1 MKKAIILLVLL
12 VFFASLAESAPF
24 KRMST
29 MVDIPEAY
37 GLRHFEGKAGLGLS
51 LYPLREE
58 GNSYEMDSN
67 FCIGLL
73 NWGMIGVSSYDENN
87 IVGHLQFGLPL
98 KSEMNGFPALPVVSV
113 GIQNISSKEN
123 LVGEGPSKDHDN
135 NSIYLVASKD
145 LSYLWHNVPLEIH
158 LGIGNGRFRGEDEDM
173 KKLNGIFMGIRYSPS
188 ERVNLMVEEDGNDVN
203 AAVNFNLSE
212 RISLGLAWVQIE
224 EMFRDHEG
232 MIKEDSFEWFKGGFS
247 VKYRFGPF
255 GINAEEEAVLRKIRE
270 QQEQTEAIKKRL
282 EEIKKRRQK
291 TEEELE
297 RLKEKTKSEENTEK
311 EGNGE

>member
-1 MKKAIILLVLL
+1 MKKAIIIFVLL
-12 VFFASLAESAPF
+12 LFASIGESAPF
-24 KRMST
+24 KRMSN

-51 LYPLREE
+51 LYPLREQA
-58 GNSYEMDSN
+58 NSYEMDSN

-73 NWGMIGVSSYDENN
+73 NWGMIGVSSYDENH
-87 IVGHLQFGLPL
+87 IVGHLQLGLPL
-98 KSEMNGFPALPVVSV
+98 KSEMNGYPTLPVVSV
-113 GIQNISSKEN
+113 GIQNISSKEQI
-123 LVGEGPSKDHDN
+123 VGEGPSKDHDN

-145 LSYLWHNVPLEIH
+145 LSYLWDNVPVEIH
-158 LGIGNGRFRGEDEDM
+158 LGIGNGRFRGDDEELE
-173 KKLNGIFMGIRYSPS
+173 KFNGIFMGVRYSPS
-188 ERVNLMVEEDGNDVN
+188 EQVNLIVEEDGNDVN
-203 AAVNFNLSE
+203 AAVNFNLTE

-232 MIKEDSFEWFKGGFS
+232 MINEDSFEWFKGGIS

-282 EEIKKRRQK
+282 EEIKERRQQ

-297 RLKEKTKSEENTEK
+297 KLKEKATSEENKEE
-311 EGNGE
+311 EGNGK